1 MKTWFGGA
9 FPGASGKA
17 HILLPQL
24 NRTDRSDPMQRSIIN
39 SLARHCHLTLLVLL
53 FFGSAL
59 ELSAGNSP
67 LLILPNSA
75 NPVIAQLSEANQPPN
90 SQSHCVELTLDKNG
104 TLTSVSIPQF
114 DGSKGKLSKVQ
125 IKTDCTFQG
134 SAAYKKMSGDRIN
147 IILMSRLSMIFP
159 NQLVKEY
166 KAKAE
171 LSKDLMPNEDPSVAG
186 TFSKEWS
193 KQDQIEE
200 MLQENLAIFLGTGNF
215 NLGLIAQDLASYK
228 DADSEISSK
237 FVLKV
242 CVTYHFE

>member
-17 HILLPQL
+17 CILLPQL

-39 SLARHCHLTLLVLL
+39 SLVRHCHLTLLALL
-53 FFGSAL
+53 FFGFAL
-59 ELSAGNSP
+59 ELSAGNSSV
-67 LLILPNSA
+67 LILSNST

-104 TLTSVSIPQF
+104 TLTTASIPQF

-125 IKTDCTFQG
+125 ISTDCVFAGAVKYQ
-134 SAAYKKMSGDRIN
+134 KMSGDRIN
-147 IILMSRLSMIFP
+147 VMLNGRLSMIFP

-166 KAKAE
+166 KAKSE
-171 LSKDLMPNEDPSVAG
+171 FSKDLMPNEDPSVAG

-200 MLQENLAIFLGTGNF
+200 MLQENLAVFLGTGNF

-228 DADSEISSK
+228 DADSEVSSK